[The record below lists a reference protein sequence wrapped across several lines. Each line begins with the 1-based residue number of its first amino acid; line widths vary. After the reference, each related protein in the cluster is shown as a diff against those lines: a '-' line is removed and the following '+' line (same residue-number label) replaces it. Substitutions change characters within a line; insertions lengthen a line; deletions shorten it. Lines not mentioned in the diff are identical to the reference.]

1 MNTRNLVLAA
11 AAALALAAAA
21 PATAGLV
28 VVQQTS
34 LTFSPNDIT
43 ITAGD
48 TVRWVRTSLSHTV
61 TNGTG
66 TSDPNVGALFDA
78 PLNATTPTFQYVF
91 TVAGDVPYFCRPH
104 LLMGMT
110 GIVRVQPDLSVGVG
124 NDIAAPGP
132 RLLAAYPNPFNP
144 RTEIAFEL
152 EAAGAVALRVYAL
165 DGRHVRDLRLG
176 DLPAGTHRAPW
187 DGVDGQGR
195 TVAAGIYVIRL
206 DTAAGASS
214 RTVTLVK

>member
-11 AAALALAAAA
+11 AAALALAAAS

>member
-1 MNTRNLVLAA
+1 MKSRNLVLAA

-21 PATAGLV
+21 PATAALV

-34 LTFSPNDIT
+34 LTFSPADIT

-48 TVRWVRTSLSHTV
+48 TVRWVRTSLTHTV

-66 TSDPNVGALFDA
+66 TSDPNVGTLFDA
-78 PLNATTPTFQYVF
+78 PLSAASPSFQYIF
-91 TVAGDVPYFCRPH
+91 IVAGDVPYFCRPH

-110 GIVRVQPDLSVGVG
+110 GIVRVQPDPSVGVG
-124 NDIAAPGP
+124 GDVAAPGP
-132 RLLAAYPNPFNP
+132 RLLAVYPNPFNP

-152 EAAGAVALRVYAL
+152 EAAGAAALHVYAL

-176 DLPAGTHRAPW
+176 DLPAGAHRAQW
-187 DGVDGQGR
+187 DGVDGQGQ